1 MKISLDS
8 RSRREAL
15 LLLGAAGVHLA
26 ACSADSAGPGDAGAG
41 GAGAAGESAAGSGG
55 ADAADVLG
63 GGGNGGASDAGE
75 GGAATKPAGGEPAL
89 GGAGTQGG
97 DGGQVSAAGQ
107 PGAGGAG
114 PRCVV
119 RPSQTIGPFP
129 NKAELNRSDVRAGQ
143 LGAEL
148 RLELQVLSVS
158 TCLPLVGAIVDIWQC
173 NAAGDYSEYSAFG
186 TADEN
191 WLRGFQT
198 TGDDGAVQFVTI
210 YPGWYPGRSVHI
222 HFRVR
227 FGDQTFVSQ
236 LYFDDAVSDMVLAQ
250 APYTDHAGVRTLN
263 TGDGIFSS
271 GGRELTLL
279 VEQHGSA
286 YVSSYEIGLASS

>member
-1 MKISLDS
+1 MKISLDP

-26 ACSADSAGPGDAGAG
+26 ACGADSTPPHGVGPGGPG
-41 GAGAAGESAAGSGG
+41 GAGESAAGSGG
-55 ADAADVLG
+55 TDESQAG
-63 GGGNGGASDAGE
+63 GGGAGGADE
-75 GGAATKPAGGEPAL
+75 GGAGTKPAGGEPAL
-89 GGAGTQGG
+89 GGASTQAGEA
-97 DGGQVSAAGQ
+97 GQVSSAGQ
-107 PGAGGAG
+107 PGAGGVG

-158 TCLPLVGAIVDIWQC
+158 TCSPLVGAIVDIWQC
-173 NAAGDYSEYSAFG
+173 NAAGDYSEYSEFG

-236 LYFDDAVSDMVLAQ
+236 LYFDDAMSDTVLAQ

-271 GGRELTLL
+271 GGPELTLL